1 MKKKE
6 QNGGMKSPDK
16 KLLLND
22 CLNLESVTVG
32 DNLFYDHEAT
42 SNFARHEEFGVLRAI
57 ETDSELSLS
66 KLANSAPLPPVTATE

>member
-6 QNGGMKSPDK
+6 QNEGMKTPDR

-22 CLNLESVTVG
+22 CLNLESVTAG

-42 SNFARHEEFGVLRAI
+42 LNFARHEEFEVLRAI
-57 ETDSELSLS
+57 ETDSGLSLS
-66 KLANSAPLPPVTATE
+66 KLAYSAPLPPVAATE